1 MKKGLSVLVAIGL
14 VAGAAYAQDKPA
26 VDAIRVEQVIKDSW
40 KNAPPEWQER
50 LVQDQTMKEC
60 TETRNQPSNELANAI
75 MERER
80 AKIVYPADGKF
91 LGDWKN
97 GEKLARSEERRV
109 GKECRSRGWPKQEKK
124 RA

>member
-80 AKIVYPADGKF
+80 AKIVYPADG
-91 LGDWKN
+91 
-97 GEKLARSEERRV
+97 
-109 GKECRSRGWPKQEKK
+109 
-124 RA
+124 